1 MDDRPPAAGP
11 TLREL
16 GFPAGRLPTGPGNRL
31 SDVPGV
37 RVGHASI
44 VRGHGRLCRGEGPV
58 RTGVTAVWPHP
69 GDPFQEKVKAG
80 VHVING
86 FGKAVGLSQVVE
98 LGSLETPI
106 LLTNTLNV
114 GLVADAVVQAMI
126 LANPEIGVTTG
137 TVNPVVGE
145 CSDAWLNDIQGR
157 HVRAEQVAVALR
169 EAGPAGPAGGAVGA
183 GTGMVAFGYKAG
195 IGQASRE
202 WDAGGLVVRLGAL
215 VLANFG
221 ARGDL
226 VILGVPVGRLTPPGG
241 EVPPPAAVTGGSAII
256 VLATD
261 APLDSRQLARLARR
275 AVVGLARTGSHV
287 AHGSGDFV
295 IAFSTANRE
304 PHRAAPP
311 VVAEHR
317 LLDHSPAF
325 DQLLRGVGE
334 ATEEAVYNALFLAEP
349 MTGRD
354 GHHAPALSAEQVG
367 SLLAASRRALG

>member
-1 MDDRPPAAGP
+1 L

-16 GFPAGRLPTGPGNRL
+16 GFPTGRLAAGRANRL

-37 RVGHASI
+37 RVGHATI
-44 VRGHGRLCRGEGPV
+44 VRGQGVLRRGEGPV

-69 GDPFQEKVKAG
+69 GDPFREKVKAA

-86 FGKAVGLSQVVE
+86 FGKAMGVSQVQE
-98 LGSLETPI
+98 LGNLETPI

-114 GLVADAVVQAMI
+114 GRVADAVVAAMI
-126 LANPEIGVTTG
+126 AANPEIGVTTG
-137 TVNPVVGE
+137 TVNPLIGE

-157 HVRAEQVAVALR
+157 HVGAEHVAIALR
-169 EAGPAGPAGGAVGA
+169 DAGPATPAGGSVGA

-195 IGQASRE
+195 IGEASRE
-202 WDAGGLVVRLGAL
+202 IDAGGVIVRLGAL
-215 VLANFG
+215 VLANYG

-226 VILGVPVGRLTPPGG
+226 VILGVPAGRLAPPGA
-241 EVPPPAAVTGGSAII
+241 EAPAQAADAGGSAIV

-261 APLDSRQLARLARR
+261 APLDSRQLGRLARR
-275 AVVGLARTGSHV
+275 AVLGLARTGSHV

-304 PHRAAPP
+304 PHRADPP
-311 VVAEHR
+311 MSMRCEHR

-354 GHHAPALSAEQVG
+354 GHHAPALSAERVE
-367 SLLAASRRALG
+367 SLLATARRASG

>member
-1 MDDRPPAAGP
+1 M

-16 GFPAGRLPTGPGNRL
+16 GFLTGQLPTGPANRL

-37 RVGHASI
+37 RIGHVTI
-44 VRGHGRLCRGEGPV
+44 VRGHGPLRRGEGPV
-58 RTGVTAVWPHP
+58 RTGVTAIWPHP

-80 VHVING
+80 LHVING
-86 FGKAVGLSQVVE
+86 FGKAIGLSQVVE

-114 GLVADAVVQAMI
+114 GLVADALVEAMI
-126 LANPEIGVTTG
+126 AANPEIGVTTG

-157 HVRAEQVAVALR
+157 HVRAEHVAMALR
-169 EAGPAGPAGGAVGA
+169 DAGPAAPAGGSVGA

-195 IGQASRE
+195 IGQSSRE
-202 WDAGGLVVRLGAL
+202 INSEGLVVRLGAL
-215 VLANFG
+215 VLANYG

-226 VILGVPVGRLTPPGG
+226 VILGVPVGRMIPQDGHTPPQ
-241 EVPPPAAVTGGSAII
+241 AAATGGSAIV

-261 APLDSRQLARLARR
+261 APLDSRQLGRLARR
-275 AVVGLARTGSHV
+275 AVLGLARTGSHM

-304 PHRAAPP
+304 PHRADPP
-311 VVAEHR
+311 VRSEHR
-317 LLDHSPAF
+317 LLDPSPAF

-334 ATEEAVYNALFLAEP
+334 ATEEAVYNALSLAEP

-367 SLLAASRRALG
+367 DLLAASRRAPV

>member
-1 MDDRPPAAGP
+1 
-11 TLREL
+11 
-16 GFPAGRLPTGPGNRL
+16 
-31 SDVPGV
+31 
-37 RVGHASI
+37 
-44 VRGHGRLCRGEGPV
+44 
-58 RTGVTAVWPHP
+58 VTAIWPHA

-86 FGKAVGLSQVVE
+86 FGKATGLSQIAE
-98 LGSLETPI
+98 LGSIETPI

-114 GLVADAVVQAMI
+114 GLVADAVVEAMVQT
-126 LANPEIGVTTG
+126 NPEIGVTTG

-157 HVRAEQVAVALR
+157 HVRAEHVAMALR
-169 EAGPAGPAGGAVGA
+169 DAGRGGPAGGSVGA
-183 GTGMVAFGYKAG
+183 GTGMMAFGYKAG
-195 IGQASRE
+195 VGQASRE
-202 WDAGGLVVRLGAL
+202 CDAGGLVMRVGAL

-226 VILGVPVGRLTPPGG
+226 VILGVPVGRPAPPGS
-241 EVPPPAAVTGGSAII
+241 EVPPQETASGGSAII

-261 APLDSRQLARLARR
+261 APLDSRQLTRLARR
-275 AVVGLARTGSHV
+275 AVLGLARTGTHV

-295 IAFSTANRE
+295 MAFSTANRE
-304 PHRAAPP
+304 PHRAEPP
-311 VVAEHR
+311 LLSEQR

-325 DQLLRGVGE
+325 DQLLRAVGE

-367 SLLAASRRALG
+367 KLLVASRRTLR